1 MPDPF
6 QHLRERGLTQESVYR
21 GQFLKVRVDTVA
33 LPDGEIANRE
43 IVDHPG
49 AVAILALTE
58 DGQVLLVRQFRY
70 AINRVTLELP
80 AGKRERG
87 ETAEATCRRELIEET
102 GFEPIEVERLA
113 DVAVSPGYTNE
124 IITLFRVRGLK
135 PVTAQPEP
143 DEFLETVTLPI
154 SEALAMIRRG
164 EIQDA
169 KTIVGL
175 FWLGCD

>member
-1 MPDPF
+1 MADQY

-49 AVAILALTE
+49 AVAVLALNAAGE
-58 DGQVLLVRQFRY
+58 VMLVRQFRY
-70 AINRVTLELP
+70 AINRITLELP

-87 ETAEATCRRELIEET
+87 ETPEATCRRELAEET
-102 GFEPIEVERLA
+102 GFHAEVVERVL
-113 DVAVSPGYTNE
+113 DVAVSPGYSNE
-124 IITLFRVRGLK
+124 IITLFRATELV
-135 PVTAQPEP
+135 PVPTRPDA
-143 DEFLETVTLPI
+143 DEFLEAVSLPLD
-154 SEALAMIRRG
+154 EALAMIRSG

-175 FWLGCD
+175 LWLARA